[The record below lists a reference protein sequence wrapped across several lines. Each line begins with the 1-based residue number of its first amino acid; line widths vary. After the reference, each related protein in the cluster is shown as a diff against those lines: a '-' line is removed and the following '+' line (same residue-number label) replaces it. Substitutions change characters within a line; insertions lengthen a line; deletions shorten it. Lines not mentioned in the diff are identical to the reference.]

1 MLEPL
6 PNMPKILDSI
16 LITEKKQLSLS
27 GMMLHP
33 CNFSIGEEEADRS
46 GVQGQPG
53 LHETVF
59 QTKQQNPEHWKSY

>member
-6 PNMPKILDSI
+6 PNMHKVLDSI
-16 LITEKKQLSLS
+16 PITEKKQLSLS

-33 CNFSIGEEEADRS
+33 CNLSNGEKEADRS

-53 LHETVF
+53 LHETVS
-59 QTKQQNPEHWKSY
+59 QTKQQNPEH